1 MNTLKFG
8 NGEWYGKKD
17 TILAYNDENSN
28 FKPLPFSFDRASS
41 ATRVN
46 KDGLIE
52 TVGSGEPRIDY
63 KDDSKGALLLEPTRS
78 NLITYSEDFTQ
89 WSDAGTP
96 TVVLSSSLAPN
107 GYLDAYDITDNSSGV
122 YEIKRSNSASFDGT
136 YTMSIFVK
144 KTTGALTH
152 YAGVQF
158 IGLSD
163 YLIIDTTNGTVN
175 QTASEYSNIKV
186 EDFSNWWKI
195 SATGTNTGSTFL
207 INLWAAISSNGT
219 SLSPSAVGTNTF
231 FGAQLEQGSY
241 ATSYIPTQGAISTK
255 VAEICNGAGNN
266 QVFNDSDGAIFLNFA
281 SYGDYVISLD
291 NGTSTN
297 RIQFFRTSTNDR
309 IYIMIGGTFIINEIY
324 RGTSNG
330 VYNKYALSYESG
342 NILLYVNGSLLRTY
356 TTPFTST
363 PFSEFRLNQ
372 YDNNASVS
380 LSLLEAKIYNTRLTN
395 AELQALTS
403 N

>member
-107 GYLDAYDITDNSSGV
+107 GYLDAYDITDDSSGV